1 MTDTRNASYRILF
14 LLPGVL
20 VLVLGSLILF
30 GWVFD
35 YPLLTRIDPD
45 WKPMVPTTALCFVF
59 SGLSLLIKHTTPRR
73 SAWATDSLLVWLVV
87 LLAAARAI
95 ELVLGQSFGI
105 EFLLPSLS
113 AQFAGSGHMSPQTL
127 AGFLAFGSGMLLIRR
142 PDSPEARMLAGIL
155 AGLLIS
161 IGLIAV
167 IGYGLNLQLVF
178 EALYARTGLL
188 WMAFPTALGMIL
200 LGLGLQCQVLKCGQ
214 ASDADPVERQAR
226 QIYRTTL
233 WVLFATALAAGLAG
247 ISFLQKT
254 VYDQTS
260 TDIAHSLA
268 AISSHIETTLDDR
281 AHRAVAVSLSP
292 ALQAAAARLIA
303 GADPAAAGGLPDQIG
318 EGLLVHGFS
327 GIGVEHG
334 HHRWMMAGQLLPG
347 TTRYARLNGSIDAV
361 LAWDSGYV
369 LRVRVPLSSPPRG
382 VADAFLVFEQR
393 LAHIDNIIKEA
404 NSWGTTGA
412 LPMCTR
418 LDAEN
423 LLCFPQREQAVM
435 HVVADTYDG
444 KPIPSTLALAG
455 KRSTASLTD
464 YRGHRVLATYG
475 PVANTGLGLVLRKD
489 LSEVYAPIRQE
500 LLIAL
505 PLILLMVAIGLW
517 LIRLR
522 VKPLVRSM
530 ARAHAAESAARARF
544 DASIQSSPDG
554 FVIFE
559 NVKNPDGDI
568 VDFRYVYA
576 NRQAEDM
583 VGLPPQSLT
592 GHTLLEQFPAQED
605 VSKQYRTV
613 ALTGEPLFEE
623 FSLGS
628 GKDTH
633 WYKRQAVAMPGGV
646 AVTFRNITPEK
657 VLLQQ
662 LEHSNRLRTSIVE
675 CAAYS
680 IISTDVDGTIL
691 TFNQAAERMLWYR
704 ADELVGK
711 VTPEVFH
718 DADEVRNRAES
729 LSHELGHPV
738 APNFEVL
745 VAKASSNLQEE
756 REWTYVRKD
765 GSRFPVRLSVTALRD
780 EDDTLQGFLG
790 IAYDISEQ
798 KRAEEYI
805 RHISLHDVLTGLP
818 NRALLDDRVSV
829 AIEQQHRNNTP
840 FVLAM
845 MDIDRFKHIN
855 DSMGHHIGDQLLKV
869 FVERIKSCLRPTDTL
884 ARMGGDEFV
893 LLLPESDE
901 TGARTVIGRIQQV
914 LTPPMDVGVQEVH
927 ISSSIGLS
935 VCPRDGQN
943 LHELLRCADVAMYWV
958 KEHGRNGLKVFSRDI
973 DSGGTNR
980 LGLERELHRAL
991 DNDGF
996 SLLYQPKVNLRSDAV
1011 FGVEALL
1018 RMRGTH
1024 GQLISPADF
1033 IPLAE
1038 ETGLIIP
1045 IGKWVLETACR
1056 DAVRMQQ
1063 KLGVPLMVAVN
1074 ISPRQFMSGDLVSTV
1089 QGALHLTQL
1098 DPGLLE
1104 LEITESVLMDD
1115 LSGVTTALNEL
1126 HALGVKIAIDDFGT
1140 GYSSLSYLKRYPIN
1154 KLKIDQSFVR
1164 DMANDSGDASLVL
1177 AIIAMGHS
1185 LNIPVVAEGIETDEQ
1200 LALLI
1205 KDDCDMGQGFHIGR
1219 PMPLDGLLKWVAD
1232 TPRWKPE
1239 PPQNPT

>member
-1 MTDTRNASYRILF
+1 
-14 LLPGVL
+14 
-20 VLVLGSLILF
+20 
-30 GWVFD
+30 
-35 YPLLTRIDPD
+35 
-45 WKPMVPTTALCFVF
+45 
-59 SGLSLLIKHTTPRR
+59 
-73 SAWATDSLLVWLVV
+73 
-87 LLAAARAI
+87 
-95 ELVLGQSFGI
+95 
-105 EFLLPSLS
+105 
-113 AQFAGSGHMSPQTL
+113 MSPQTV
-127 AGFLAFGSGMLLIRR
+127 AGFIVFGIGMLTIRR
-142 PDSPEARMLAGIL
+142 SGSPVARILAGIL
-155 AGLLIS
+155 AGTLLLLGS
-161 IGLIAV
+161 IVA

-178 EALYARTGLL
+178 ETLYARIGLL
-188 WMAFPTALGMIL
+188 WMSFPTAIGMVL
-200 LGLGLQCQVLKCGQ
+200 LGLGLQCLVLKCGQ
-214 ASDADPVERQAR
+214 ETDADPVAQQAR
-226 QIYRTTL
+226 KIYRTSL
-233 WVLFATALAAGLAG
+233 GALFATALATGLAG
-247 ISFLQKT
+247 ISFLQQT
-254 VYDQTS
+254 VYDQS
-260 TDIAHSLA
+260 GTDISHSLA
-268 AISSHIETTLDDR
+268 AISSHIETTIADR
-281 AHRAVAVSLSP
+281 TDRAVAV
-292 ALQAAAARLIA
+292 ALAPTLQTAAARMIA
-303 GADPAAAGGLPDQIG
+303 GADTAASATQPDYIG
-318 EGLLVHGFS
+318 EDLLTHGFS
-327 GIGVEHG
+327 GIGVEADQ
-334 HHRWMMAGQLLPG
+334 RRRILAGRLLPE
-347 TTRYARLNGSIDAV
+347 TTRYARINGTTDAA
-361 LAWDSGYV
+361 LAWDNGYV
-369 LRVRVPLSSPPRG
+369 LRVRVPLNSPPRG
-382 VADAFLVFEQR
+382 VTGGFLVLEQR
-393 LAHIDNIIKEA
+393 VASIDRVIAEA
-404 NSWGTTGA
+404 NSWGDTGA

-418 LDAEN
+418 LDAEK
-423 LLCFPQREQAVM
+423 LLCFPQREQAAM
-435 HVVADTYDG
+435 HVLTDAYNG
-444 KPIPSTLALAG
+444 KPIASTLALAG
-455 KRSTASLTD
+455 KRGIEILTD
-464 YRGHRVLATYG
+464 YRGHRVLAAYG
-475 PVANTGLGLVLRKD
+475 PVADTGLGLVLRKD
-489 LSEVYAPIRQE
+489 LAEVYAPIRQE

-505 PLILLMVAIGLW
+505 PLILLLVALGLW

-522 VKPLVRSM
+522 VKPLARGM

-554 FVIFE
+554 FVILE
-559 NVKNPDGDI
+559 SMKNPAGDI
-568 VDFRYVYA
+568 VDFRYAYA
-576 NRQAEDM
+576 NRHAEDM
-583 VGLPPQSLT
+583 VGLPPDSLT
-592 GHTLLEQFPAQED
+592 GQSFLEQAPAQEA
-605 VSKQYRTV
+605 VFKRYRTV
-613 ALTGEPLFEE
+613 ALTRDPLFEE
-623 FSLGS
+623 FSLGG
-628 GKDTH
+628 GKDTR

-646 AVTFRNITPEK
+646 AVTFRDITPEK
-657 VLLQQ
+657 TLLQQ
-662 LEHSNRLRTSIVE
+662 LELSNRLRTAIVE

-680 IISTDVDGTIL
+680 IISTDVNGTIL

-711 VTPEVFH
+711 ATPEVFH
-718 DADEVRNRAES
+718 DADELSHRAEA
-729 LSHELGHPV
+729 LSHEFGHPV
-738 APNFEVL
+738 KPGFEAF
-745 VAKASSNLQEE
+745 VAKARMNLYEE
-756 REWTYVRKD
+756 REWTYLRKD
-765 GSRFPVRLSVTALRD
+765 GSRFPVRLSVTALRGEND
-780 EDDTLQGFLG
+780 ELQGFLG

-829 AIEQQHRNNTP
+829 AIEQQHRNNTS
-840 FVLAM
+840 FALAM

-901 TGARTVIGRIQQV
+901 AGARTVIERIQQV

-996 SLLYQPKVNLRSDAV
+996 SMFYQPKVNLKSETA

-1063 KLGVPLMVAVN
+1063 ALDTPLMVAVN

-1089 QGALHLTQL
+1089 QEALHLTHL

-1104 LEITESVLMDD
+1104 LEITENVLMDD
-1115 LSGVTTALNEL
+1115 LNGVATALNEL
-1126 HALGVKIAIDDFGT
+1126 SALGVKIAIDDFGT
-1140 GYSSLSYLKRYPIN
+1140 GYSSLSYLKRYPID

-1164 DMANDSGDASLVL
+1164 DMANDPGDEALVL

-1185 LNIPVVAEGIETDEQ
+1185 LSIPVVAEGIETDEQ
-1200 LALLI
+1200 LALLVEN
-1205 KDDCDMGQGFHIGR
+1205 DCDMGQGFHIGR
-1219 PMPLDGLLKWVAD
+1219 PMAYDKLLLWFAD
-1232 TPRWKPE
+1232 SPRWKAA
-1239 PPQNPT
+1239 QASVPTETKR